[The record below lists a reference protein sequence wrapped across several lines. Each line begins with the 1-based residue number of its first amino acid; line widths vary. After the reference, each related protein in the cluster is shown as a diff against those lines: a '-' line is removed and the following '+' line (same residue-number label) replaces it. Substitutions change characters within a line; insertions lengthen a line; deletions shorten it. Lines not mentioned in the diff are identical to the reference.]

1 MLTLYADVISM
12 AIRFN
17 SECCYRLQFTF
28 TRDASCIG
36 TFSRLCI
43 FTRWLVAIPDGFSVL
58 VCFFVLEG
66 NDAFVLRPP
75 VVAVLTGRELTEET
89 TT

>member
-12 AIRFN
+12 AARFN

-28 TRDASCIG
+28 ARDTSCIG
-36 TFSRLCI
+36 TFSRPCI
-43 FTRWLVAIPDGFSVL
+43 LTRWVAAIPDGFSVF
-58 VCFFVLEG
+58 VCFFVSEG
-66 NDAFVLRPP
+66 NDALVLRPP
-75 VVAVLTGRELTEET
+75 IVAVLAGNELTEET